1 MSPPPECWAVAL
13 SSLPAVGP
21 ARLRALLGS
30 VEDPTDWEWVW
41 ADVRSGTVDLRCIVH
56 PPASGAASIRT
67 RWRDASR
74 VIDPVAR
81 WEAHRTAGIAVLV
94 HGTADYPAALV
105 DDDDPPPIVFVRGD
119 AGALAGPRVAIVGT
133 RRATR
138 YGIDIARTLGAEL
151 AEAGVVVVS
160 GLALGIDGAAHSGV
174 LGIDGAPPVA
184 VVGSGLDHVYPRANR
199 ALWSQVAE
207 RGAVLSEYPLGVPA
221 AAWQFPARNRIIA
234 ALSDVVV
241 VVESQITGG
250 ALGTTV
256 EAARR
261 GRTVFAVPGPVTAP
275 SSAGTNQLLH
285 DGCPPARDA
294 TDVLVA
300 LGLSAT
306 TTRAV
311 TARRPSPQ
319 GDVAR
324 VLQSLPW
331 HAVPVEH
338 IVVDTGLAL
347 GTVVLALDALDR
359 DGWIV
364 QRAGWVERVAR

>member
-13 SSLPAVGP
+13 AHLPAVGP

-30 VEDPTDWEWVW
+30 VDTPADWERVW
-41 ADVRSGTVDLRCIVH
+41 TDVRLGRVATRCIVH
-56 PPASGAASIRT
+56 PPSSGAESIRT
-67 RWRDASR
+67 RWREAASTIDAE
-74 VIDPVAR
+74 AR
-81 WEAHRTAGIAVLV
+81 WQAHVDAGLTVLV
-94 HGTADYPAALV
+94 HGRADYPAALV

-119 AGALAGPRVAIVGT
+119 PDALTGPRVAIVGT
-133 RRATR
+133 RRASR
-138 YGIDIARTLGAEL
+138 YGIDVARALGADL
-151 AEAGVVVVS
+151 ARAGVVVVS

-174 LGIDGAPPVA
+174 LEAEGAPPVA
-184 VVGSGLDHVYPRANR
+184 VVGSGLDRVYPRANR

-207 RGAVLSEYPLGVPA
+207 RGAVLAEYPLGVPA

-250 ALGTTV
+250 ALGTAV

-300 LGLSAT
+300 LGMSET
-306 TTRAV
+306 SVRAD
-311 TARRPSPQ
+311 AERRPSPQ
-319 GDVAR
+319 GDAAR

-331 HAVPVEH
+331 HAVPVED
-338 IVVDTGLAL
+338 IVVDTGLSL
-347 GTVVLALDALDR
+347 GAVALALDALDV

-364 QRAGWVERVAR
+364 QRAGWVERMAR

>member
-1 MSPPPECWAVAL
+1 MTTPPECWAVAL
-13 SSLPAVGP
+13 ASLPAVGP

-30 VEDPTDWEWVW
+30 VDAPADWERVW
-41 ADVRSGTVDLRCIVH
+41 DGVRRGTIDPRCIVH
-56 PPASGAASIRT
+56 PPASGIESIRT
-67 RWRDASR
+67 RWRQAANAIDA
-74 VIDPVAR
+74 VAH
-81 WEAHRTAGIAVLV
+81 WQAHVDAGLHVLV
-94 HGTADYPAALV
+94 HGTDDYPAALV
-105 DDDDPPPIVFVRGD
+105 DDDDPPPVVFVRGD
-119 AGALAGPRVAIVGT
+119 PGALARPRVAIVGT
-133 RRATR
+133 RRASR
-138 YGIDIARTLGAEL
+138 YGLDVARALGADL
-151 AEAGVVVVS
+151 ARAGVVVVS

-174 LGIDGAPPVA
+174 LEAEGAPPVA
-184 VVGSGLDHVYPRANR
+184 VVGSGLDRVYPRSNR

-207 RGAVLSEYPLGVPA
+207 RGAVLAEYPLGVPA

-250 ALGTTV
+250 ALGTAI

-300 LGLSAT
+300 LGLSAAPG
-306 TTRAV
+306 RSAE
-311 TARRPSPQ
+311 ARRPSPQ
-319 GDVAR
+319 GDAAR

-331 HAVPVEH
+331 HAVPVEDV
-338 IVVDTGLAL
+338 VVDTGLGL
-347 GTVVLALDALDR
+347 GPVVLALDELDR

-364 QRAGWVERVAR
+364 QRSGWVERVAR